1 MWALIVM
8 GTLGV
13 IIGIG
18 LALASKIFY
27 VYVDPMILAV
37 DDALPG
43 ANCGGCGYPGCTSN
57 AEAIV
62 DGKSAPNSCVAGSAE
77 LAEIIA
83 GLLGVSVEAKEPD
96 IALPGCTYGLDEA
109 DVKYQYSGIND
120 CRAASL
126 LGGGMKVCNVG
137 CLGLGTCASACMF
150 GAITMGEE
158 GLPVV
163 DEKKCTGCGTCERVC
178 PKHIITLSSV
188 TRRIIREYTTDDCT
202 TPCQRA
208 CPAGINIREYIHQI
222 SKGDY
227 GRSVQVIKE
236 RNPFPT
242 VIGRIC
248 PRPCE
253 TECRRQHVDEA
264 VSINALKRFV
274 ADFERENKRRIL
286 PFKAPSTG
294 RKVAVVGGGIE
305 GLSTAFFTAR
315 LGHEPTVFEATSKLG
330 GLLRTA
336 IARNRLPLEILDWDI
351 EGVLEMGVNAQ
362 TEKVLGRDFT
372 LNTLFSDGFE
382 AVFLASGGWDNRLA
396 RGAGADIESPIPGTY
411 LVIDL
416 LKNSLKTGDKIQIEN
431 SVVFAG
437 GGKSVVEAVKVC
449 KDRGVEDITVLIR
462 EPITEGQNGI
472 EDLEKMGVKIVFNSG
487 ISRLKGEEDRLEE
500 LEYTDLTTSAAETI
514 PARTLFLASGR
525 FPELIFVRPEPPEP
539 ESAEEGE
546 ETAEESLRWEGIS
559 PYKQPAYKE
568 EIGLLAEGDP
578 LTDMSAAIKAIA
590 AGRRGAASIHKIMY
604 GLDLDLTGAV
614 LTPESPIQ
622 DVDHLENVE
631 ASQCQIM
638 PVGKANGESEELEKG
653 YTEKMAKTEADRCL
667 QCGLI
672 CYKSSEAGIIPVRP
686 FIAADISAPPSQFSA
701 EPAEQVVVADIS
713 RIH

>member
-27 VYVDPMILAV
+27 VYVDPMVLAV

-43 ANCGGCGYPGCTSN
+43 ANCGGCGYPGCASN

-62 DGKSAPNSCVAGSAE
+62 QGKSAPNSCVAGSAE

-109 DVKYQYSGIND
+109 DIKYQYSGISD
-120 CRAASL
+120 CRAVSL
-126 LGGGMKVCNVG
+126 LSGGMKVCNVG
-137 CLGLGTCASACMF
+137 CLGLGTCAKACPF
-150 GAITMGEE
+150 GAITMGEA

-163 DEKKCTGCGTCERVC
+163 DEEKCTGCGTCERVC

-208 CPAGINIREYIHQI
+208 CPAGINIREYIHQV

-227 GRSVQVIKE
+227 DKSVQVIKE
-236 RNPFPT
+236 RNPFPA

-253 TECRRQHVDEA
+253 TECRRKLIDEA

-274 ADFERENKRRIL
+274 ADFEIANKKRIL

-294 RKVAVVGGGIE
+294 RKLAVVGGGIE
-305 GLSTAFFTAR
+305 GLSAAFFSAR

-351 EGVLEMGVNAQ
+351 EGVLEMGVTAQ

-382 AVFLASGGWDNRLA
+382 AIFLASGGWDNRLS
-396 RGAGADIESPIPGTY
+396 RGAGTAVESSIPGTY
-411 LVIDL
+411 LLIDL
-416 LKNSLKTGDKIQIEN
+416 LKNHSETRDKIQIEN

-437 GGKSVVEAVKVC
+437 GGKSVIEAAKIC
-449 KDRGVEDITVLIR
+449 KDRGAEEITVLIR
-462 EPITEGQNGI
+462 EPFIEGQNGI
-472 EDLEKMGVKIVFNSG
+472 EELEKMGVKVVFNSG
-487 ISRLKGEEDRLEE
+487 ISRLKGEADRLEE
-500 LEYTDLTTSAAETI
+500 LEYKDLTTHAAVTI
-514 PARTLFLASGR
+514 PAGTLFLASGR
-525 FPELIFVRPEPPEP
+525 FPELIFVRPKPPE
-539 ESAEEGE
+539 SDEEGK
-546 ETAEESLRWEGIS
+546 ETAEESLCWEGIS

-578 LTDMSAAIKAIA
+578 LTDMSAAIKAIG
-590 AGRRGAASIHKIMY
+590 AGRRGAASIHKVMY
-604 GLDLDLTGAV
+604 GLDLDLSAAV
-614 LTPESPIQ
+614 LTPAFPIQ
-622 DVDHLENVE
+622 NVDHLENVE
-631 ASQCQIM
+631 ASRRQIM
-638 PVGKANGESEELEKG
+638 PIGKAEGDSEELEKG
-653 YTEKMAKTEADRCL
+653 YTEKMARMEADRCL

-672 CYKSSEAGIIPVRP
+672 CYKSAETEIVPIRP
-686 FIAADISAPPSQFSA
+686 FIAADISAPPSQLPA
-701 EPAEQVVVADIS
+701 EPAEQIVVADLC